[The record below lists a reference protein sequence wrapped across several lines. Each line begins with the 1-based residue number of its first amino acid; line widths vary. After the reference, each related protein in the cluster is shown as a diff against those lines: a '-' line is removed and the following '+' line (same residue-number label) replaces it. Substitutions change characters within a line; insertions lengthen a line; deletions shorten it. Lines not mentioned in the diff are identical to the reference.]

1 MIENKP
7 MSGLDMLRAIID
19 GELPHPSIASTIPMI
34 FREADAG
41 RVLFEARAGDQH
53 LNPLGG
59 VHGGF
64 IATVLDSVTGCAVH
78 SMLEADVDYATIE
91 LNVKMLRPV
100 PRDSRLFAEAKVIN
114 ISRSLGVAEGTLKD
128 ENGKLLAHAT
138 CSCLIKRPV

>member
-1 MIENKP
+1 MTDKP
-7 MSGLDMLRAIID
+7 MSGLETLRAIIN
-19 GELPHPSIASTIPMI
+19 GELPHPSIAATIPMV
-34 FREADAG
+34 FVEADAG
-41 RVLFEARAGDQH
+41 RVLFEARAGERH

-78 SMLEADVDYATIE
+78 SMLEAGVDYATID

-100 PRDSRLFAEAKVIN
+100 PRDSRLIAEAKVIN
-114 ISRSLGVAEGTLKD
+114 ISKSLGVSEGTLKD

-138 CSCLIKRPV
+138 CSCLIKRPL